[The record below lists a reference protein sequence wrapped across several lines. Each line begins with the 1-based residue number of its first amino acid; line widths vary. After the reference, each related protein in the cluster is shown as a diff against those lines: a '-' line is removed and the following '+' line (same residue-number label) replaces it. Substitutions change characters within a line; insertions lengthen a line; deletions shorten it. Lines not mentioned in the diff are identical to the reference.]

1 MNENF
6 ARQEICRVGKSLF
19 DRGYVHS
26 SAGNISIKLDDGFLI
41 TPTDAVLGFLEPE
54 SISKV
59 DLSGSHI
66 SGEKP
71 SKTLALHK
79 SIYSTTAKYLPN
91 TSCIIH
97 THSTYCVALTL
108 KNDLEN
114 SDAELLK
121 PITPYQVMKVGRVP
135 VIPYKRPGDSQVLD
149 LVGERID
156 QYLSQG
162 IPIRAVMLSSLGPL
176 VWHDSA
182 AKTMA
187 TLEEL
192 EESAKLCF
200 LLDQAGKTM
209 LPSQIQELKE
219 VFNSSW

>member
-1 MNENF
+1 
-6 ARQEICRVGKSLF
+6 
-19 DRGYVHS
+19 
-26 SAGNISIKLDDGFLI
+26 
-41 TPTDAVLGFLEPE
+41 
-54 SISKV
+54 
-59 DLSGSHI
+59 
-66 SGEKP
+66 
-71 SKTLALHK
+71 
-79 SIYSTTAKYLPN
+79 
-91 TSCIIH
+91 
-97 THSTYCVALTL
+97 
-108 KNDLEN
+108 
-114 SDAELLK
+114 
-121 PITPYQVMKVGRVP
+121 MKVGRVP

-176 VWHDSA
+176 VWHNSA

-200 LLDQAGKTM
+200 LLDQGGKTM

>member
-6 ARQEICRVGKSLF
+6 AREEICRVGKSLF

-26 SAGNISIKLDDGFLI
+26 SAGNISIKIDDGFLI

-59 DLSGSHI
+59 DMSGAHI

-71 SKTLALHK
+71 SKTLALHR
-79 SIYSTTAKYLPN
+79 SIYSTAAKQFPK

-108 KNDLEN
+108 KNDFDTA
-114 SDAELLK
+114 DAELLK

-156 QYLSQG
+156 RYLSKG
-162 IPIRAVMLSSLGPL
+162 IHIRSVMLSSLGPL
-176 VWHDSA
+176 VWHDTA

-192 EESAKLCF
+192 EESAKLSF
-200 LLDQAGKTM
+200 LLERGGKTM
-209 LPSQIQELKE
+209 LPTQIHELKD